1 MKKFPTVLILLAAL
15 SVFAQTAILRINGTA
30 QMTAGSISS
39 SIFPNT
45 VSTFYTSSVAT
56 NEYTGGIGIGTAPKS
71 SNGQQAALQNL
82 INQSVAV
89 SNGTVIVDGCYTVA
103 GLSLPGN
110 ARIIGTNGGGFIQ
123 MNNACGATLGN
134 ANWSSNGVVDT
145 NIFISGLTVNVAMP
159 YQHGNSTVTV
169 CWETS
174 SVSAYGIGYGRTSP
188 NFSGA
193 ICGYLFAGV
202 QGLTL
207 TNCQVWDFDNKYS
220 YGNYAFE
227 CFRATNITVINCH
240 MDAGMTNAYATRGG
254 DCIHFNGPTHNVTI
268 SGCVLR
274 STDDAIALNAD
285 DGVGTNHP
293 YFSGPGATQYSPF
306 YTGGEISDVT
316 ITNIFFDGAQ
326 AGIRLLSGADT
337 IRNVTM
343 DGLTGTVN
351 EKLLGLNYY
360 SSLVTCPF
368 GNPLTSPNFTNIV
381 FQNSTV
387 TRTAGGGPNFQSN
400 GGFIVAGQTDGYGT
414 NCTAVTHIA
423 NLLFNN
429 VLVETNTSGWM
440 LATIG
445 YCNGLTI
452 TNCYFKSWAND
463 GGAIPWGYSKVTL
476 DSGDRFLV
484 ISNRWAAFP
493 GPSNSITAFQFNG
506 LGTNYGQETI
516 TNFTAIG
523 NRGTNVSN
531 FIWGAPFV
539 NYTNTDNLFNL

>member
-159 YQHGNSTVTV
+159 YQHGNSTVTTA
-169 CWETS
+169 WQTS

-202 QGLTL
+202 TGLTL
-207 TNCQVWDFDNKYS
+207 TNCQVWDFDNKAS
-220 YGNYAFE
+220 AGNYAFE

-240 MDAGMTNAYATRGG
+240 MDAGMTNTYSTRGG
-254 DCIHFNGPTHNVTI
+254 DCIHFNGPTHGVTI

-326 AGIRLLSGADT
+326 AGIRLLSGADQ
-337 IRNVTM
+337 IRNITM

-360 SSLVTCPF
+360 SADVTFPF
-368 GNPLTSPNFTNIV
+368 GTPTFTNIV
-381 FQNSTV
+381 IQNSTV
-387 TRTAGGGPNFQSN
+387 TRTAGGTGFQSN
-400 GGFIVAGQTDGYGT
+400 WGFIVAGQTDGDGT
-414 NCTAVTHIA
+414 NYTAATHIA
-423 NLLFNN
+423 GLTLNN
-429 VLVETNTSGWM
+429 VLLETNISPVMLGVIGWV
-440 LATIG
+440 
-445 YCNGLTI
+445 NGCTI
-452 TNCYFKSWAND
+452 TNCFFKSLGECGGTNAWCYNSVNLA
-463 GGAIPWGYSKVTL
+463 GAIR
-476 DSGDRFLV
+476 GDNFLLV
-484 ISNRWAAFP
+484 SNRWASYP
-493 GPSNSITAFQFNG
+493 GPTNAITAIFFNG